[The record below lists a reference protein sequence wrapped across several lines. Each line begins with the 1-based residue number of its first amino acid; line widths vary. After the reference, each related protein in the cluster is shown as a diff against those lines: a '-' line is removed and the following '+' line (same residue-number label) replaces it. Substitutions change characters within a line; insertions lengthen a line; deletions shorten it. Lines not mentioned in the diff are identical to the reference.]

1 MTWQG
6 QSILAV
12 VPARG
17 GSKGIRGKNLRA
29 VGGLSLVAH
38 VAEQCRNAPWIDRAV
53 ISTDDESI
61 AAEAVAHGLDAP
73 FRRPAELAGDL
84 ASSVDAWQH
93 AWTTCERNDGTRYD
107 IGLLL
112 EPTSPLR
119 CTEDIEQCLAA
130 LDNPVNAAAAT
141 VSRTPGH
148 YTPHKT
154 LTCEESGQLGYY
166 LPNGAGYANRHL
178 IPAYYHR
185 NGLCYAVRRNTLLNE
200 GSILEDRCAPIIT
213 HRPVV
218 NIDEPLDLEIA
229 ELLFRRQVRELAA

>member
-1 MTWQG
+1 MAWQG

-17 GSKGIRGKNLRA
+17 GSKGIPGKNLRT
-29 VGGLSLVAH
+29 VGGRSLIAH
-38 VAEQCRNAPWIDRAV
+38 VAVLCRSVPWIDRAV
-53 ISTDDESI
+53 ISTDDENI
-61 AAEAVAHGLDAP
+61 AAEAVAHGLEAP
-73 FRRPAELAGDL
+73 FRRPAEFAGDN
-84 ASSVDAWQH
+84 ASSIDTWQH
-93 AWTTCERNDGTRYD
+93 AWSACERDGTNHYD

-119 CTEDIEQCLAA
+119 CADDIEQCLAA
-130 LDNPVNAAAAT
+130 LDNSANAAAAT

-154 LTCEESGQLGYY
+154 LTCNKSGQIGFYRTD
-166 LPNGAGYANRHL
+166 GSEYANRHL

-185 NGLCYAVRRNTLLNE
+185 NGLCYAIRRETLMDE
-200 GSILEDRCAPIIT
+200 GCILEDRCAAIIT
-213 HRPVV
+213 ERPVI

-229 ELLFRRQVRELAA
+229 ELLFRRQTHELAA

>member
-1 MTWQG
+1 
-6 QSILAV
+6 V

-17 GSKGIRGKNLRA
+17 GSKGIPGKNLRT

-38 VAEQCRNAPWIDRAV
+38 VAKLCRNVSWIDHAV
-53 ISTDDESI
+53 ISTDDENI

-73 FRRPAELAGDL
+73 FRRPAELAHDN
-84 ASSVDAWQH
+84 ASSIDAWQH
-93 AWTTCERNDGTRYD
+93 AWSMCEKINQNRYD

-119 CTEDIEQCLAA
+119 CPDDIEQCLSA
-130 LDNPVNAAAAT
+130 LDDPANAAAAT
-141 VSRTPGH
+141 VSKTPGH

-154 LTCEESGQLGYY
+154 LTCEASGQISYY
-166 LPNGAGYANRHL
+166 VPNGSQYANRHQ

-185 NGLCYAVRRNTLLNE
+185 NGLCYAVRRHTLLEE
-200 GSILEDRCAPIIT
+200 GRILEDRCAAIVT
-213 HRPVV
+213 ERPVV

-229 ELLFRRQVRELAA
+229 ELLFRRQFHELAA